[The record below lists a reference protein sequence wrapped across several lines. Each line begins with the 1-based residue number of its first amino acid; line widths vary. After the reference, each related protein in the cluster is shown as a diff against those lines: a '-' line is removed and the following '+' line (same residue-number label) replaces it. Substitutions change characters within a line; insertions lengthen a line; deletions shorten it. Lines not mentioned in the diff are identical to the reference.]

1 MTDFKKELCELLNKY
16 SKENESDT
24 PDFILA
30 EYLIGSLKIF
40 CESVNHRNTF
50 YVRMEEPENEP
61 QPTDIEKA
69 NDIIENLLDAIPKQ
83 TNDADWREDDLTNA
97 VHNAKT
103 WLSETSKQQHG
114 V

>member
-30 EYLIGSLKIF
+30 EYLIGSLKVF
-40 CESVNHRNTF
+40 CESVNNRNTF
-50 YVRMEEPENEP
+50 YVRMEEP

-83 TNDADWREDDLTNA
+83 TNDADWWEDDLTNA

-103 WLSETSKQQHG
+103 WLSETSNIN
-114 V
+114 